1 MIVKLKGTTAR
12 GIQNELMKA
21 RTNAGVASGMVFTL
35 IVVCDLTDYE
45 EVMEAC
51 VNAGREHP
59 SRILVVTN
67 GRSQTDRLDA
77 EISYGSEIPGEII
90 SLRFQGELTEHR
102 SSVLLPLLLP
112 DSNVVVWWPG
122 SSPAHLAED
131 PIGRLA
137 KRRITDAMGAAKPL
151 QALEI
156 RARNMTPGDTDLTWT
171 RLTPWRALLT
181 SALDQFPE
189 EVSHV
194 VVEADAN
201 NAAGML
207 LAAWLDDRLGCR
219 VERRTSDGP
228 GITKVTMTVTSGDIS
243 ISRRDGKMAS
253 FSAPGT
259 PSRTVA
265 LRRRDINTVITEE
278 LRRMDADD
286 VLQAAMQRLISRCTD
301 EGRAALGAPE
311 KALKSSKGTQIE

>member
-1 MIVKLKGTTAR
+1 MKTTPITKADLERSVIAVPPLARNADFSLNVAANVRLIKHLEGGGVKNIMYGGNANFYHVTLDEYAELLAFLESAVAADTWVLPSVGPDYGKAMSQAKIIRTSAFPTA
-12 GIQNELMKA
+12 M
-21 RTNAGVASGMVFTL
+21 
-35 IVVCDLTDYE
+35 
-45 EVMEAC
+45 
-51 VNAGREHP
+51 
-59 SRILVVTN
+59 
-67 GRSQTDRLDA
+67 
-77 EISYGSEIPGEII
+77 
-90 SLRFQGELTEHR
+90 
-102 SSVLLPLLLP
+102 LLPMSFP
-112 DSNVVVWWPG
+112 YTDHG
-122 SSPAHLAED
+122 LATG
-131 PIGRLA
+131 I
-137 KRRITDAMGAAKPL
+137 RRITDAMGAAKPL